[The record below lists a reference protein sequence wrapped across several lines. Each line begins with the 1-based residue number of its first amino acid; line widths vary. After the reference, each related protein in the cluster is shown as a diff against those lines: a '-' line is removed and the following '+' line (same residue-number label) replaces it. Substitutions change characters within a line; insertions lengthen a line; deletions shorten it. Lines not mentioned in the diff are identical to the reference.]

1 MGARRFS
8 IGGPR
13 STARMFSPVANLADR
28 ALTVVAQAPKG
39 RRLSHPI
46 RSLAA
51 ALLAASF
58 ALAPSA
64 GVAQQDSPPQEPRA
78 GQAGQTEEP
87 SGEAGE
93 SAVSQLGPVQEQLN
107 ELRAMVGALESLVKS
122 KPGAVLPQE
131 TAQGQGPG
139 AGAQGDLGVRVD
151 ALETQIGALTSQLE
165 HMTQQLNA
173 LEARLAGG
181 AQPQRP
187 PAAGTPGRQGAA
199 SPQGPDAALAGAG
212 GDGGE
217 DPSFNT
223 VAQAG
228 EDQPPLSQMALQEGG
243 GPGEPLPPANDGE
256 SPGDPAAQGQP
267 QRLMA
272 GLPGNDATSL
282 YNQGYGN
289 LLRRDYAG
297 AETAFGQLVQG
308 YPNDP
313 LAGKAQYWLG
323 ETYYVRGQYK
333 DAAGAFLKGYKRY
346 KSGEKAPDSLL
357 KLGMSLAA
365 LGQKTEACSAFSELG
380 TKYPAAADFLRDQAK
395 SERRKVGC

>member
-13 STARMFSPVANLADR
+13 STALMFSPVANLADR
-28 ALTVVAQAPKG
+28 ALIVIAQARRG

-51 ALLAASF
+51 AALAASL
-58 ALAPSA
+58 ALASSA

-78 GQAGQTEEP
+78 AAPAGQTEEP
-87 SGEAGE
+87 SGQAGE
-93 SAVSQLGPVQEQLN
+93 STVSQLGPVQEQLN

-131 TAQGQGPG
+131 TSQGQDP
-139 AGAQGDLGVRVD
+139 GAQGDLGVRVA

-181 AQPQRP
+181 ARP
-187 PAAGTPGRQGAA
+187 PSPAAGTPGRQGAA
-199 SPQGPDAALAGAG
+199 SPQDPDAALAGTG
-212 GDGGE
+212 GDAGA
-217 DPSFNT
+217 SFNTT

-228 EDQPPLSQMALQEGG
+228 EDEPPLPQMAAQDGA
-243 GPGEPLPPANDGE
+243 GEPLPPANDGG
-256 SPGDPAAQGQP
+256 SPDDPAAEGRP
-267 QRLMA
+267 QSLMA
-272 GLPGNDATSL
+272 ALPGNDATSL

-297 AETAFGQLVQG
+297 AETAFGRLVQG

-333 DAAGAFLKGYKRY
+333 DAAEAFLRGYKRY

>member
-8 IGGPR
+8 IGGPC

-28 ALTVVAQAPKG
+28 ALIVIAQAPKG

-51 ALLAASF
+51 ALLAASL

-78 GQAGQTEEP
+78 APAGQTEEP
-87 SGEAGE
+87 SGQAGE

-122 KPGAVLPQE
+122 KPAAVLPQE
-131 TAQGQGPG
+131 TAQGQGP
-139 AGAQGDLGVRVD
+139 GAQGDLGVRVD

-181 AQPQRP
+181 AQPLP
-187 PAAGTPGRQGAA
+187 SPAAGTPGRQGAA

-212 GDGGE
+212 GGE
-217 DPSFNT
+217 DPSFSTT

-228 EDQPPLSQMALQEGG
+228 EDEPPSPQMASQEGG
-243 GPGEPLPPANDGE
+243 GPGEPLPPPDDGG
-256 SPGDPAAQGQP
+256 PGDPAAQGQP

-297 AETAFGQLVQG
+297 AQTAFGQLVQG

-333 DAAGAFLKGYKRY
+333 DAAEAFLKGYKRY